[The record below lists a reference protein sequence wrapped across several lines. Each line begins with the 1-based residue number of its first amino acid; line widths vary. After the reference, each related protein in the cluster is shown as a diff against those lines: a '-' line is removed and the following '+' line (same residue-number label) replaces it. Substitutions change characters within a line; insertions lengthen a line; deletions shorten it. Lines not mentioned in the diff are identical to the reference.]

1 MSVDHRPY
9 LARKAPLIR
18 RVLFAGLGLC
28 TLAGGLSAGAFAYLT
43 TKPQRRAT

>member
-1 MSVDHRPY
+1 VTVDHRPY

-28 TLAGGLSAGAFAYLT
+28 TLAGGLSAGAFVWIT
-43 TKPQRRAT
+43 TKPKESL